1 MYSKIVSN
9 LVYSKDDVAES
20 RQAFLTYLKVQV
32 RPLGFNR
39 IQLQLEAKQEFWE
52 NRREIY
58 LEFFNFMLDTA
69 TQRMIR
75 NS

>member
-58 LEFFNFMLDTA
+58 LEFLNFMLDTA